1 MLHRLIDQLIKLIV
15 ADAFKKAEDFADA
28 GIDRRRIV
36 LFEIQLETD
45 AKFRIAITAHFLAKP
60 QHGGGGH
67 AGGLGQLA
75 DGHVHHLIL
84 VFADVVINHQLQGV
98 ELGDCFMGKHE
109 SVRRLKTGSLSA
121 A

>member
-1 MLHRLIDQLIKLIV
+1 MLHRLIDQLIKLFV

-28 GIDRRRIV
+28 GIDWRRV
-36 LFEIQLETD
+36 ALLEVQFETD
-45 AKFRIAITAHFLAKP
+45 AKFRIAVTAHFFAKP

-67 AGGLGQLA
+67 AGGLRQLA
-75 DGHVHHLIL
+75 DGHVHHLIF

-98 ELGDCFMGKHE
+98 ELGDCFMGEHE

-121 A
+121 G